1 MVCSDNILGEFEV
14 NLLPLEGSQ
23 PDPVT
28 MNWFETEASEA
39 LEYCRQN
46 QFLPSEAMNKFG
58 DWLLELP
65 KPRIMAAHPAPID
78 FAWVNWYILKFL
90 RNRLDKYPYHQ
101 PFFHHIP
108 AFDIKSYATAD
119 LKKDYPRDLPLH
131 PRSGRGQARRPRRCR
146 VALRQRAAGSQAEPA
161 ADAGGAGGAGLEE
174 APAGAERARLRSG
187 RRGDRRGV
195 RGDEEEPGAAG
206 FGVAKGLKRVK

>member
-1 MVCSDNILGEFEV
+1 MDIYIVIDVEFDGPLVGVNSMISLGAVAINKFDILGEFEV

-65 KPRIMAAHPAPID
+65 KPRIMAAHPAPTD

-90 RNRLDKYPYHQ
+90 RNRLDSYPYHQ
-101 PFFHHIP
+101 PFFHHMP
-108 AFDIKSYATAD
+108 AFDIKSYASAV
-119 LKKDYPRDLPLH
+119 LKKDYAETIRDNYPKELH
-131 PRSGRGQARRPRRCR
+131 DNNNHTHKAIDDAR
-146 VALRQRAAGSQAEPA
+146 EY
-161 ADAGGAGGAGLEE
+161 
-174 APAGAERARLRSG
+174 
-187 RRGDRRGV
+187 
-195 RGDEEEPGAAG
+195 
-206 FGVAKGLKRVK
+206 AKLLLKLFNNK